1 MTDLSPMPDS
11 AVPILKDGGPSSRDF
26 TRLVA
31 AIVASDLAEPITR
44 HIDAGS
50 LPNREGVIELVKQLR
65 ELLFPGYFGKR
76 NLASN
81 TLEYYVGELL
91 GSIRTNLFEQV
102 RNAIHH
108 QSTRYG
114 TPAQDVEQ
122 VAEAIVLAFL
132 EAIPGL
138 RAILATDVQAAYN
151 GDPAAVDMDEVI
163 FSYPGIFA
171 ITIHRIAHE
180 LWVLKVPLIP
190 RIMSEYAHALT
201 GIDIH
206 PGAVIGAYFFIDH
219 GTGVVIGE
227 TTVIGRYVK
236 IYQGVTLG
244 ALSTRGGQ
252 QLKGVK
258 RHPTLM
264 DSVTVYSGAS
274 ILGGETVVGEEA
286 VISSNVFLTKSVPAQ
301 TRVSVKNPDLQYR
314 NHQPQEFRQEH
325 PGDWMI

>member
-1 MTDLSPMPDS
+1 MTPHNAEALAQNNSPL
-11 AVPILKDGGPSSRDF
+11 AKEF
-26 TRLVA
+26 AHLVD

-44 HIDAGS
+44 HIDAGY
-50 LPNREGVIELVKQLR
+50 LPDREGVINLVKQLR

-76 NLASN
+76 NLSTH

-91 GSIRTNLFEQV
+91 GQIRGNLLDQV
-102 RNAIHH
+102 GSAIRH
-108 QSTRYG
+108 QATRYG
-114 TPAQDVEQ
+114 QPLADG
-122 VAEAIVLAFL
+122 EAATERIVLEFL
-132 EAIPGL
+132 EAVPRL
-138 RAILATDVQAAYN
+138 RAILATDVQAAFD

-171 ITIHRIAHE
+171 ITVHRIAHE
-180 LWVLKVPLIP
+180 LWIRKVPLIP

-206 PGAVIGAYFFIDH
+206 PGAEIGESFFIDH

-227 TTVIGRYVK
+227 TTIIGRQVK

-252 QLKGVK
+252 TLRGVK
-258 RHPTLM
+258 RHPTLR
-264 DSVTVYSGAS
+264 DRVTVYSGAS

-286 VISSNVFLTKSVPAQ
+286 VISSNVFLTKSVPDQ
-301 TRVSVKNPDLQYR
+301 TRVSVKNPDLQYKNR
-314 NHQPQEFRQEH
+314 EPQEFNQEI
-325 PGDWMI
+325 PADWSI